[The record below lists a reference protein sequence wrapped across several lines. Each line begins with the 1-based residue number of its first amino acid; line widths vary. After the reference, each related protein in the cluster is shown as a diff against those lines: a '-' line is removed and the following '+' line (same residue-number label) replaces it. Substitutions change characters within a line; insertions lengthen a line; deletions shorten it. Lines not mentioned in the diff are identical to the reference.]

1 MFVYNSFKFYWSV
14 RSKQNIEMMTRLDF
28 LQHSCLGFSPAWS
41 FTQKF
46 FMLLACVPAVIFSAA
61 DVGSKNRCTVSPVLP
76 LSDAVLTCYFPE
88 DISVTKKDF
97 TVYHYARPGS
107 PVAVI
112 DCWWIK
118 GKLDCYSQ
126 LGVEYNKTVG
136 KDLTATIKQVT
147 SAHTGKY
154 ACQVSGYE
162 ASSLEIC
169 ELHLKLG
176 TENTCR
182 ITYDKSESQARLDCF
197 FNENLA
203 ETRKSFAVYRSYGQD
218 KQAVLVE
225 CLWENNQP
233 KCQVA
238 SGYQLQDAVSSYLTL
253 WIQEVTKE
261 KEGNY
266 YCLPAGSLITQQ
278 STCFLSMSEEDEVDD
293 NLVIGL
299 LLGFLLLAVTVA
311 VGIFLLRF
319 IKTANHLTETD
330 GESQRILNVKE
341 NTNMFEEHLKSTVQ
355 RMYPNMPE
363 SFYFV
368 PPLYFNKCRYK
379 PQCVADQVI
388 YVPHSA
394 DLSDVRHDQAMHH
407 VLQCLHHMAKQ
418 EQEHMFVL
426 TQFQYEDYLNN
437 PGVDFERHCLPLPSG
452 LVDEDKS
459 VACFDFLVVHQA
471 HGILVGVVKAVSD
484 EDQDVQQATD
494 VVVSKQRDGDDFIE
508 SQVVEAVQQ
517 LKKAVRMI
525 NHLMSDHK
533 PFPGIRQTLMLPRLT
548 RQALLRAVVGNTE
561 LVENLRNCLGATAA
575 KDPTD
580 FCLCAEDLSDT
591 TGYNMINCI
600 QESWKW
606 LVDRKE
612 EGNMT
617 QTLYLSMIARFFGPA
632 TQSTLMVPDDCE
644 HFVLPKT
651 LAEAV
656 SLTGDLYERLM
667 LNQDMVDLLEEP
679 ILFLGGPPNSGKTR
693 MMTLVGN
700 KWLSEGHD
708 VFIVNDSS
716 SKSYPLLSHQLKTLT
731 ARHESDL
738 SDNSTRGR
746 IYENECNFT
755 SDVSL
760 KTSIDKMITKA
771 EGKDLYV
778 LVDGAHLHG
787 EKVEKMLEIISS
799 RASSVSMWVS
809 CSPEGMSSVSVP
821 HKLLDNHLH
830 CPPAII
836 KRMAEESHGC
846 AKTQNT
852 SHCPAPTD
860 GPAVLNIFHKYSL
873 LNPWGHDCVDC
884 GLEVGSFLTKHLLVS
899 ESNYATTKLQK
910 NNSENDKDVTDS
922 AMWETKG
929 LYLHFNDILIIFEDS
944 GNSKDYG
951 FLTGLRK
958 SGVRVQT
965 VTDESHFD
973 VEHSDC
979 AWAMDIDHL
988 LKYKINRKILVYV
1001 EKSSECQNVE
1011 NKVLAFSHCTSQLVV
1026 VKSSL

>member
-1 MFVYNSFKFYWSV
+1 
-14 RSKQNIEMMTRLDF
+14 MMTRLDF

-169 ELHLKLG
+169 ELHLKL
-176 TENTCR
+176 
-182 ITYDKSESQARLDCF
+182 
-197 FNENLA
+197 
-203 ETRKSFAVYRSYGQD
+203 
-218 KQAVLVE
+218 AVLVE

-561 LVENLRNCLGATAA
+561 LVESYGPFSLCVSIYIYVCVFAT
-575 KDPTD
+575 
-580 FCLCAEDLSDT
+580 E
-591 TGYNMINCI
+591 
-600 QESWKW
+600 
-606 LVDRKE
+606 
-612 EGNMT
+612 
-617 QTLYLSMIARFFGPA
+617 
-632 TQSTLMVPDDCE
+632 
-644 HFVLPKT
+644 
-651 LAEAV
+651 
-656 SLTGDLYERLM
+656 
-667 LNQDMVDLLEEP
+667 LEELP
-679 ILFLGGPPNSGKTR
+679 RSNSCQR
-693 MMTLVGN
+693 
-700 KWLSEGHD
+700 
-708 VFIVNDSS
+708 
-716 SKSYPLLSHQLKTLT
+716 SH
-731 ARHESDL
+731 
-738 SDNSTRGR
+738 
-746 IYENECNFT
+746 
-755 SDVSL
+755 
-760 KTSIDKMITKA
+760 
-771 EGKDLYV
+771 
-778 LVDGAHLHG
+778 
-787 EKVEKMLEIISS
+787 
-799 RASSVSMWVS
+799 
-809 CSPEGMSSVSVP
+809 
-821 HKLLDNHLH
+821 
-830 CPPAII
+830 
-836 KRMAEESHGC
+836 
-846 AKTQNT
+846 
-852 SHCPAPTD
+852 
-860 GPAVLNIFHKYSL
+860 
-873 LNPWGHDCVDC
+873 
-884 GLEVGSFLTKHLLVS
+884 
-899 ESNYATTKLQK
+899 
-910 NNSENDKDVTDS
+910 
-922 AMWETKG
+922 
-929 LYLHFNDILIIFEDS
+929 
-944 GNSKDYG
+944 
-951 FLTGLRK
+951 
-958 SGVRVQT
+958 
-965 VTDESHFD
+965 
-973 VEHSDC
+973 
-979 AWAMDIDHL
+979 
-988 LKYKINRKILVYV
+988 
-1001 EKSSECQNVE
+1001 
-1011 NKVLAFSHCTSQLVV
+1011 
-1026 VKSSL
+1026 